1 MPAEQVN
8 QPIVDTK
15 SNRIAHIG
23 VVVRDAAKTARQYAR
38 LFGIGPWVFFDS
50 VPTETNLHGKPIRD
64 GESCV
69 RLGLAQMGNLE
80 IELLQPVYGPSAH
93 MEFLQN
99 YGEGIHHLSFSDVR
113 EHARFVSALENSGF
127 EIEMEGISS
136 DVIPFT
142 YMATREALGTIYEVP
157 SVVPPEKLGKVA
169 PWGTY
174 EHTEYGLIS
183 MADKKIAQVGIVVS
197 DAEKVAKNYWKI
209 FGIGPWTLIDFMHP
223 TTSCDYFHGIP
234 AAEGFDFKVKAA
246 IAEFNGLEIELLEPV
261 YGPSTHMDFLKTH
274 GQGVHHISFHIVDD
288 HDEIVEAMAKEGID
302 IEMAGVIGGSS
313 RYTYLSTQ
321 DSLCTILECLKVD
334 PNSSG
339 TVMPYGT
346 YPPS

>member
-1 MPAEQVN
+1 M
-8 QPIVDTK
+8 
-15 SNRIAHIG
+15 
-23 VVVRDAAKTARQYAR
+23 
-38 LFGIGPWVFFDS
+38 FFDS
-50 VPTETNLHGKPIRD
+50 LPTQTTLHGDPIKD
-64 GESCV
+64 DEACV
-69 RLGLAQMGNLE
+69 RLAMANLGDIE
-80 IELLQPVYGPSAH
+80 FELLQPLYGPSSH
-93 MEFLQN
+93 MEFLKAH
-99 YGEGIHHLSFSDVR
+99 GEGIHHLSFSEIEDST
-113 EHARFVSALENSGF
+113 AFVSALKDNGMNV
-127 EIEMEGISS
+127 EMEGLSS

-157 SVVPPEKLGKVA
+157 SVVPPEKLGKVT

-174 EHTEYGLIS
+174 EHAEHGLIS

-223 TTSCDYFHGIP
+223 TTTCDYFHGIP
-234 AAEGFDFKVKAA
+234 AAKGFDFKVKAA